1 MTVSSFPGLH
11 CISLCILVSL
21 ESASFRG
28 NRFSIAEHQERYRED
43 CQRIFE
49 VQNKVLASDE
59 VLSSDEAESSSD
71 DDEAEEEEEDL
82 DEMGRNIEKMLSNKK
97 TNNQFLME
105 REEVE
110 RQKLHKDMMSLK
122 TDGEDRG
129 KTSAGANSSQ
139 VLRITRTFRNQQ
151 GREFTRT
158 ELVRRSMVI
167 ETYVKVRNT
176 KDDTFIRQFASMDD
190 QVKEEMRKEKRR
202 LQEQLRRIKKN
213 QEKERLGIQR
223 KTRKERKEKEK
234 PDLKLKCG
242 ACGSVG
248 HMKTNRACSQFKGED
263 VIEPHNVALTA
274 EDEERQRL
282 SIDVAGANLVNVEGT
297 KMRISEKIVKQN
309 EEMKRRAMLLKFP
322 NGDDLIKLGKRQRP
336 ESRDSHSDY
345 LDKRTFL
352 SSKRARGDP
361 MITFSIYLESILQE
375 LRSLPEAEAFLCPVN
390 VKAFPKY
397 SEVVKCPM
405 DLQTVRSKVQE
416 KKYSS
421 REDFL
426 SDINQIVENAK
437 LFNGQNSIIALNS
450 KALLDIVVQAFTKAE
465 DQLMGLEKAINPLL
479 GDNDQMALSYILQ
492 KVLSDKIMTMAEARP
507 FLRTLDRSENKII
520 QPMDLE
526 IIMSKV
532 MAHNYQRRGEFIRD
546 VELIY
551 QNSISRNG
559 EDSEVTQMG
568 RVLVDSVLNT
578 LLPFAEHCNKLET
591 NIREGLARSGG
602 PTAKED
608 SSLMMGNQKRI
619 HGEKLL
625 QSSLEE
631 GADGWE
637 EVEEKKFKVQNNF
650 PKVYHYL
657 STIFSNNQ
665 IA

>member
-1 MTVSSFPGLH
+1 
-11 CISLCILVSL
+11 
-21 ESASFRG
+21 
-28 NRFSIAEHQERYRED
+28 
-43 CQRIFE
+43 
-49 VQNKVLASDE
+49 
-59 VLSSDEAESSSD
+59 
-71 DDEAEEEEEDL
+71 
-82 DEMGRNIEKMLSNKK
+82 
-97 TNNQFLME
+97 
-105 REEVE
+105 
-110 RQKLHKDMMSLK
+110 
-122 TDGEDRG
+122 
-129 KTSAGANSSQ
+129 
-139 VLRITRTFRNQQ
+139 
-151 GREFTRT
+151 
-158 ELVRRSMVI
+158 
-167 ETYVKVRNT
+167 
-176 KDDTFIRQFASMDD
+176 
-190 QVKEEMRKEKRR
+190 
-202 LQEQLRRIKKN
+202 
-213 QEKERLGIQR
+213 
-223 KTRKERKEKEK
+223 
-234 PDLKLKCG
+234 
-242 ACGSVG
+242 
-248 HMKTNRACSQFKGED
+248 
-263 VIEPHNVALTA
+263 
-274 EDEERQRL
+274 
-282 SIDVAGANLVNVEGT
+282 
-297 KMRISEKIVKQN
+297 
-309 EEMKRRAMLLKFP
+309 
-322 NGDDLIKLGKRQRP
+322 
-336 ESRDSHSDY
+336 
-345 LDKRTFL
+345 
-352 SSKRARGDP
+352 

-591 NIREGLARSGG
+591 NIREGLAASGS
-602 PTAKED
+602 PTAKGD

-637 EVEEKKFKVQNNF
+637 EVEEKKFKVPDESYDPTDFLHSFGQGVF
-650 PKVYHYL
+650 LGPRPSQTVL
-657 STIFSNNQ
+657 ADGTIIKAEPEETPENGLRDDLAVSDDSEEEENVEREEDDFL
-665 IA
+665 AF